1 MSRAL
6 KAMTVAGI
14 ENMDR
19 NDGELVLHDTHTIF
33 SQDKLFT
40 EDMVAA
46 LRDMDNRNWFDYFPD
61 NTQKAGQKLR
71 KLLGRFGI
79 GPTTVYIDGKRAKG
93 YHRASFVDAWLRYCG
108 IESAV
113 KPLQSGETLEE
124 SVTANG
130 KDEPA
135 VTENAAESK
144 ESNDVTAKNPI
155 RTRKRVRP
163 ASISSSDEDANVTS
177 LPWTRQRKRR
187 ND

>member
-1 MSRAL
+1 
-6 KAMTVAGI
+6 MTVASI

-19 NDGELVLHDTHTIF
+19 NDGELLLRYIHSIF

-71 KLLGRFGI
+71 KLLGRFSI

-113 KPLQSGETLEE
+113 KPLQPAETLGE
-124 SVTANG
+124 SVTAGNG
-130 KDEPA
+130 EDEPA
-135 VTENAAESK
+135 VTENPAESK
-144 ESNDVTAKNPI
+144 EGNGVTALKPI

-163 ASISSSDEDANVTS
+163 ASISSSDEDVNTKT
-177 LPWTRQRKRR
+177 LPWKKKRMLK
-187 ND
+187 DTEGTA

>member
-1 MSRAL
+1 MNRAL
-6 KAMTVAGI
+6 KAMTVASI

-19 NDGELVLHDTHTIF
+19 NDGELLLRDIRTIF
-33 SQDKLFT
+33 SQDKIFT

-79 GPTTVYIDGKRAKG
+79 GSTTVYIDGKRAKG

-113 KPLQSGETLEE
+113 TPLQLSESLVECFRCSLIRIVRARYLELI
-124 SVTANG
+124 
-130 KDEPA
+130 P
-135 VTENAAESK
+135 
-144 ESNDVTAKNPI
+144 
-155 RTRKRVRP
+155 
-163 ASISSSDEDANVTS
+163 
-177 LPWTRQRKRR
+177 
-187 ND
+187 